1 MSKSYKDLLNDPY
14 LLFEHRTKNIKQ
26 RLMILKGDINRVD
39 HYISKAIIQAEIEN
53 LEDDLVER
61 SLVLQERKKDLD
73 SVIILK

>member
-39 HYISKAIIQAEIEN
+39 HYISKAKIQTEIEN
-53 LEDDLVER
+53 LEDNLVER
-61 SLVLQERKKDLD
+61 SLVKKKKKKED
-73 SVIILK
+73 V